1 MGSRAG
7 AVRNVTGN
15 KWPTTAPDHRA
26 TRECASCGLN
36 RMPLGAV
43 VRPAFIWG
51 YVRHLFASR
60 LCPLAL
66 RARLPARRAYRYGDQ
81 DGQQRAPDEEMGWG
95 GMQGAKAT
103 RYNYN
108 PRDRGQYVRL
118 RELTGGA
125 NSGDPPATKI
135 NYTDECDAP
144 IVAGGGR
151 VLGAGRRAKRGSN
164 VSLIA

>member
-1 MGSRAG
+1 MVNNAH
-7 AVRNVTGN
+7 
-15 KWPTTAPDHRA
+15 W
-26 TRECASCGLN
+26 TR
-36 RMPLGAV
+36 R
-43 VRPAFIWG
+43 W
-51 YVRHLFASR
+51 
-60 LCPLAL
+60 
-66 RARLPARRAYRYGDQ
+66 D
-81 DGQQRAPDEEMGWG
+81 WG

-118 RELTGGA
+118 QELTGGA
-125 NSGDPPATKI
+125 NSGDPPAAEL

-144 IVAGGGR
+144 IVAGGGG

>member
-1 MGSRAG
+1 MDLTACRSVLWFDQRSFGGTYVTCLLVVCAPSPCARASPPAAPTG
-7 AVRNVTGN
+7 TETRMVNNVH
-15 KWPTTAPDHRA
+15 PT
-26 TRECASCGLN
+26 
-36 RMPLGAV
+36 
-43 VRPAFIWG
+43 
-51 YVRHLFASR
+51 
-60 LCPLAL
+60 
-66 RARLPARRAYRYGDQ
+66 RRW
-81 DGQQRAPDEEMGWG
+81 DGG

-118 RELTGGA
+118 QEATGGA
-125 NSGDPPATKI
+125 SSGDPPATKL

-144 IVAGGGR
+144 IVAGGGG